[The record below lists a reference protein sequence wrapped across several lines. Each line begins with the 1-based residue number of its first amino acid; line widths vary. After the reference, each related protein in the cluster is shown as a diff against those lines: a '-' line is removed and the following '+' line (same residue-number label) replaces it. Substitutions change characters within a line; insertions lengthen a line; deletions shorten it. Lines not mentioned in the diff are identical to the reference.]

1 MMSSKSSAILD
12 FRVLFLAGLFLV
24 ALTAVGIRL
33 WWVQIRL
40 YSTYKSRIQG
50 SSEVTVRIPSV
61 RGEIRDRNGV
71 ALVTN
76 RPSYEVDFY
85 LPELVTG
92 YKKQYGQ
99 PPTLDYRARD
109 SEGMLHD
116 RKVEDI
122 VQIVDKTIIPRLE
135 ELKVA
140 EPYNSE
146 RLRTHYR
153 NNTLVPF
160 TYREDLDFA
169 TFSKF
174 AENL

>member
-1 MMSSKSSAILD
+1 MARSKPSAILD
-12 FRVLFLAGLFLV
+12 FRILFLAGLFLV

-85 LPELVTG
+85 LPDLVTG

-122 VQIVDKTIIPRLE
+122 VQIVDKTITRNAYALIIEIILWSPSPIARIWTLRLSR
-135 ELKVA
+135 
-140 EPYNSE
+140 N
-146 RLRTHYR
+146 LRRKILGY
-153 NNTLVPF
+153 P
-160 TYREDLDFA
+160 EC
-169 TFSKF
+169 K
-174 AENL
+174 